1 MMAVCSCVN
10 FFLKVFRAYLLFC
23 FSPYQETPWYEETTV
38 ELMAPTML
46 PELQL
51 LKKVEGN
58 VVLCAA

>member
-1 MMAVCSCVN
+1 M
-10 FFLKVFRAYLLFC
+10 
-23 FSPYQETPWYEETTV
+23 

-58 VVLCAA
+58 VVLYQTNVVRLHNFCLVLSSRMVDVNIKIYKMFVWK